1 MSSSQPDQR
10 PTLAGRIRR
19 HPWMAGVLAA
29 ALVAVVA
36 VVFIWFQPQALFI
49 DRVVDDEFPIGAG
62 DVTGPGDEDT
72 DDDTEE
78 PMDEPMDD
86 DLDDDDTGVEDVG
99 PVALSSGN
107 FEPRSSRYT
116 VEGTA
121 TIYQLEDGS
130 RLLRLEDFSST
141 NGPDLYVYL
150 TSADS
155 ADSDEALDSDFVDL
169 GLLSGNIGNQNY
181 GIGDDV
187 DLDHYDTVVI
197 WCRRF
202 TVGFG
207 SADLVSAG

>member
-1 MSSSQPDQR
+1 MTPSQPDQR
-10 PTLAGRIRR
+10 PTWGDRTRR

-49 DRVVDDEFPIGAG
+49 DRVVDDEFPIGVG
-62 DVTGPGDEDT
+62 DATGADDEDIE
-72 DDDTEE
+72 DDME
-78 PMDEPMDD
+78 EPMDD
-86 DLDDDDTGVEDVG
+86 DMDDDMDDEEMG
-99 PVALSSGN
+99 PVGLSSGN

-130 RLLRLEDFSST
+130 RVLRLEDFSST

-155 ADSDEALDSDFVDL
+155 ADSDEALNSDFVDL

-181 GIGDDV
+181 EIGDDV

-207 SADLVSAG
+207 SADLISAG